1 MVNYSLESDE
11 VILCEDVVEYKNNFN
26 LTLTSKKIII
36 EKDKEIVDNINLED
50 IKIYNDKVQVHQNGC
65 EVELQTVNK
74 KITIVFSNMIKANK
88 FTRLII
94 DTVTNTTMTKRGVKK
109 INGAIDTVDDVL
121 GIDTRGAIKNVVEGG
136 TSGGLVGSI
145 LGKVTKNKK

>member
-1 MVNYSLESDE
+1 MMNYSLESDE

-26 LTLTSKKIII
+26 LILTSKKIII

-50 IKIYNDKVQVHQNGC
+50 IKIYNDKVHQNGC

>member
-1 MVNYSLESDE
+1 
-11 VILCEDVVEYKNNFN
+11 
-26 LTLTSKKIII
+26 
-36 EKDKEIVDNINLED
+36 
-50 IKIYNDKVQVHQNGC
+50 
-65 EVELQTVNK
+65 
-74 KITIVFSNMIKANK
+74 MIKANK